1 MRTNELDI
9 LLMLLCILTKRS
21 AINNEL
27 LNLMMQDAKK
37 GVGPEAQAET
47 LEWKHCERWQEKEYK
62 WAA

>member
-27 LNLMMQDAKK
+27 LNLMMQDATK
-37 GVGPEAQAET
+37 GVGPEAQAEK
-47 LEWKHCERWQEKEYK
+47 LEWKHYERWQDKEYK